1 MKDKSDRILEKV
13 SMTQALQELSPF
25 GCTSD
30 IYDGIKSGKIP
41 IGDVVRDDRLGINKY
56 IIYRTKLDAYKEKK
70 KRERLRKEKQ
80 G

>member
-13 SMTQALQELSPF
+13 SIAQAAQELFHCP
-25 GCTSD
+25 SD
-30 IYDGIKSGKIP
+30 IRDGMKSGEIP
-41 IGDVVRDDRLGINKY
+41 IGDVVHDDRLGINKY
-56 IIYRTKLDAYKEKK
+56 IIYRTELDAYKEKK